1 MPELSRSK
9 RKRRVQR
16 SAVKKR
22 AAAVQRSSMRK
33 LGRKSWDFH
42 GLRSEISNE
51 MQKPLDMPLILIT
64 GMLLIIGLIS
74 LLSASYPQSYYKE
87 NISTYYYFI
96 RQLIMAVIGTVAM
109 IGSSCIPYQKY
120 KEHSWG
126 LYVISVI
133 LLILVRTPLGTT
145 VNNAQRWLFGFQPS
159 EVAKLALIAMFAAVA
174 SRNPQSVKAIRGLWR
189 YVILLGVLVILL
201 ALEPHMSAAMI
212 MCVVGFTILFVAGM
226 HMWFMIPLTIV
237 GVIGSIGSYFAFSH
251 IRARVKVFLDPFLDA
266 TGTGWQAVQ
275 SHIAIGSGGL
285 LGLGAGQSRQ
295 KFMYLPEPM
304 NDFIF
309 SVICEEIGFIGAV
322 LIMMLFAYFI
332 YRGFSIARRSPDRFS
347 CLVATGITMQF
358 AFQIL
363 LNLAVVTGLF
373 PVTGASLPLF
383 SYGGTALLMQMFE
396 IGILLNISRN
406 IPPSRKQ

>member
-1 MPELSRSK
+1 MPELGRFK
-9 RKRRVQR
+9 RKRRVR
-16 SAVKKR
+16 RAVVKKKTAITPR
-22 AAAVQRSSMRK
+22 PSERR
-33 LGRKSWDFH
+33 LGRTSLDFY

-87 NISTYYYFI
+87 NISTYYYFT
-96 RQLIMAVIGTVAM
+96 RQLAMAAIGTVAM

-120 KEHSWG
+120 KEHSWT

-133 LLILVRTPLGTT
+133 LLILVKTPLGKT
-145 VNNAQRWLFGFQPS
+145 VNNARRWLFGFQPS
-159 EVAKLALIAMFAAVA
+159 EIAKLALIVIFAAVV
-174 SRNPQSVKAIRGLWR
+174 SRNPQSVKSFRGLTR
-189 YVILLGVLVILL
+189 YIVLLGVLVLLL

-226 HMWFMIPLTIV
+226 HMWFMIPLSIA
-237 GVIGSIGSYFAFSH
+237 GVVGSIASYFIFAH
-251 IRARVKVFLDPFLDA
+251 IRARVNVYLDPFIDA
-266 TGTGWQAVQ
+266 TGDGWQAVQ

-295 KFMYLPEPM
+295 KFLYLPEPM

-309 SVICEEIGFIGAV
+309 SVICEEIGFIGAI